1 MLVNVWPSFAP
12 ETRFLAR
19 SLEYGMAD
27 TIGKVAQKAKIAAGL
42 FWADYAVL
50 GAQVQ
55 ELEAAGVDWIHI
67 EVRDGKY
74 MDFGM
79 PRGGFDII
87 EATRKS
93 TSLEIE
99 AQLQMVRPS
108 FDVFNQLKD
117 LGVNL
122 ISLPIETMG
131 ETMMQSITYIK
142 EKLELKVGVWAWQ
155 GTPSM
160 AFEQYIHDY
169 VDIIEYEC
177 RAPFWVKPVAGRSPH
192 TMDEIVLTTIR
203 KLHDM
208 IVEGGMEG
216 RIELMEDGG
225 LNAGNVAEFIAAG
238 MTVGEFSSPLLK
250 GPNGKLQPGTGEIA
264 AAVRRLREVMD
275 AASDQY
281 RDANG
286 LKH

>member
-1 MLVNVWPSFAP
+1 VA
-12 ETRFLAR
+12 
-19 SLEYGMAD
+19 
-27 TIGKVAQKAKIAAGL
+27 IGEVTQRAKIAAGL

-50 GAQVQ
+50 GEQVK
-55 ELEAAGVDWIHI
+55 ELEAAGVDWLHI

-87 EATRKS
+87 EGTRKS

-131 ETMMQSITYIK
+131 ELMFQSITYIK
-142 EKLELKVGVWAWQ
+142 EKLDLKVGVWAWQ
-155 GTPSM
+155 GVPAIS
-160 AFEQYIHDY
+160 FEQYIHPY
-169 VDIIEYEC
+169 ISIIEYES
-177 RAPFWVKPVAGRSPH
+177 RAPFWVKPTAGKSPH
-192 TMDEIVLTTIR
+192 TIDPIVIETIR

-208 IVEGGMEG
+208 IAAAGMEMQ
-216 RIELMEDGG
+216 IELMEDGG
-225 LNAGNVAEFIAAG
+225 LNASNVTDFIRVG

-250 GPNGKLQPGTGEIA
+250 GPNGKLQPGTGEIT
-264 AAVRRLREVMD
+264 AAVQKLRAVMD
-275 AASDQY
+275 AASDTY
-281 RDANG
+281 RSAAG
-286 LKH
+286 LKPAQ

>member
-1 MLVNVWPSFAP
+1 MS
-12 ETRFLAR
+12 
-19 SLEYGMAD
+19 D
-27 TIGKVAQKAKIAAGL
+27 TIGKVSQKAKIAAGL

-87 EATRKS
+87 EGTRRS

-131 ETMMQSITYIK
+131 ELMFQSITYIR
-142 EKLELKVGVWAWQ
+142 EKLDLKVGVWAWQ
-155 GTPSM
+155 GVPAV
-160 AFEQYIHDY
+160 AFEQYIHPY
-169 VDIIEYEC
+169 VSAIEYEC
-177 RAPFWVKPVAGRSPH
+177 RAPFWVNPVAGKSPH
-192 TMDEIVLTTIR
+192 TIDPIVVDTVKR
-203 KLHDM
+203 LHEM
-208 IVEGGMEG
+208 IAAAGMESQ
-216 RIELMEDGG
+216 IELMEDGG
-225 LNAGNVAEFIAAG
+225 LNAGNVAEFIRVG

-250 GPNGKLQPGTGEIA
+250 GPKGKLQPGTGEIA
-264 AAVRRLREVMD
+264 AAVQRLRAVMD
-275 AASDQY
+275 EASDAC
-281 RDANG
+281 RSGAG
-286 LKH
+286 LLK

>member
-1 MLVNVWPSFAP
+1 
-12 ETRFLAR
+12 
-19 SLEYGMAD
+19 MAD
-27 TIGKVAQKAKIAAGL
+27 TIGKVQQKCKIAAGL

-50 GAQVQ
+50 GAQVKD
-55 ELEAAGVDWIHI
+55 LEEAGVDWLHI

-87 EATRKS
+87 EGVRKS
-93 TSLEIE
+93 TDLEIE
-99 AQLQMVRPS
+99 AQLQMYRPN
-108 FDVFNQLKD
+108 FDTFDQLKD

-122 ISLPIETMG
+122 ISLPIETTNEMIF
-131 ETMMQSITYIK
+131 QQITYIK

-155 GTPSM
+155 GVPTM
-160 AFEQYIHDY
+160 AFEQFIHPY
-169 VDIIEYEC
+169 VDIIEYES
-177 RAPFWVKPVAGRSPH
+177 RAPFWVKPKPGQSPH
-192 TMDEIVLTTIR
+192 TMDPIMVRTMR

-208 IVEGGMEG
+208 IAEAGMED

-250 GPNGKLQPGTGEIA
+250 GPNGKLQPGTGEIV
-264 AAVRRLREVMD
+264 AAVQKLRAVMD
-275 AASDQY
+275 EASDAY
-281 RDANG
+281 RDEKG
-286 LKH
+286 LKK